1 MQKSKL
7 NKQTS
12 WRVSGFSTI
21 ELLITATVLTIVT
34 GFGVM
39 GVNRART
46 SIRLSSAAREYASY
60 IEKARMYSIRRHADD
75 ESERA
80 NVAINPDRTSYTV
93 TMDVNGDG
101 VMDTVTIPLPD
112 GVKFDTTE
120 TIGFDWRGRTWNT
133 VGDVAIPNAQVSI
146 RLKNDV
152 ESISID
158 VTGSGDVTVDSKVF
172 DDSVPDIHLKVGD
185 LASGA
190 TPVATPSSTIP
201 YPSPTV
207 LPTPDTSI
215 VPSPIPSPTVDGGLP
230 VPTPSVTATP
240 TPSASPAA
248 TATPTPRPAPTA
260 TPTPAPAMCTIS
272 TSLPSLKLSLDGTAT
287 INVSHDASTSLA
299 INGSSSKPSDL
310 QVSPGAQ
317 TVAAGGSTTFT
328 VKSKKLVGTY
338 SITFSSSCGSKTVS
352 VLVVA
357 LL

>member
-1 MQKSKL
+1 
-7 NKQTS
+7 
-12 WRVSGFSTI
+12 
-21 ELLITATVLTIVT
+21 
-34 GFGVM
+34 M
-39 GVNRART
+39 GVNRAKT

-80 NVAINPDRTSYTV
+80 NITINPDRTSYNV
-93 TMDVNGDG
+93 TIDSNGDG

-112 GVKFDTTE
+112 GVKFETAE

-133 VGDVAIPNAQVSI
+133 VGGVASPNAQVSI

-152 ESISID
+152 DSISID

-172 DDSVPDIHLKVGD
+172 DDSVPDIKLKVGD

-215 VPSPIPSPTVDGGLP
+215 VPSPIPSPSIGQLP

-240 TPSASPAA
+240 TPSASPVA
-248 TATPTPRPAPTA
+248 TATPTPRPGPTA
-260 TPTPAPAMCTIS
+260 TPTPAPAICTIS
-272 TSLPSLKLSLDGTAT
+272 TSLPSLKLSLNGSAT
-287 INVSHDASTSLA
+287 INVSHNASTSLA
-299 INGSSSKPSDL
+299 ITGISSRPTYL
-310 QVSPGAQ
+310 QVSPSAQ
-317 TVAAGGSTTFT
+317 TVGAGGSTSFT
-328 VKSKKLVGTY
+328 VKSKKLIGTY
-338 SITFSSSCGSKTVS
+338 SITFNSSCGSKTVS